1 MMRTIS
7 LIILV
12 FLVQF
17 AYSSKYIKFLMRGT
31 TNKCDDSGNYIFDL
45 LIKEY
50 EGVESFN
57 IILKE
62 PSYATATC
70 VIEGDEVD
78 FYVSCKIN
86 GETYPLKL
94 TKVELPKELSGV
106 DFEYSGWEN
115 ISSHPVLDS
124 AATCI
129 YDEFHLSNFY
139 LEPKDQVE
147 HTAISKKE
155 HEFKIP
161 GLFMS
166 AMSMETTLPSYK
178 INVNYRYDNS
188 KIIGFAEDCI
198 LSIKDKVNITHSKSE
213 LKCKTKGEKTVQ
225 FFPTIASNI
234 ENEIKVYLHISEIFS
249 LDDSSFLCHKASLL
263 SVFLFFVLF

>member
-1 MMRTIS
+1 M
-7 LIILV
+7 
-12 FLVQF
+12 
-17 AYSSKYIKFLMRGT
+17 
-31 TNKCDDSGNYIFDL
+31 
-45 LIKEY
+45 
-50 EGVESFN
+50 
-57 IILKE
+57 
-62 PSYATATC
+62 
-70 VIEGDEVD
+70 
-78 FYVSCKIN
+78 
-86 GETYPLKL
+86 
-94 TKVELPKELSGV
+94 ELPKEFSRV

-249 LDDSSFLCHKASLL
+249 LDDSSFLCHKATLL

>member
-1 MMRTIS
+1 MRTIL
-7 LIILV
+7 LIILE
-12 FLVQF
+12 FLIQF
-17 AYSSKYIKFLMRGT
+17 AYSSKYIKFLMRGA
-31 TNKCDDSGNYIFDL
+31 TNQCDDSGNYIFDL
-45 LIKEY
+45 LIKDY
-50 EGVESFN
+50 EGVDSFN

-78 FYVSCKIN
+78 FYASCKIN
-86 GETYPLKL
+86 GETYPLEL
-94 TKVELPKELSGV
+94 TKVELPKELSGI

-115 ISSHPVLDS
+115 ISSYPVLDD
-124 AATCI
+124 AATCN

-139 LEPKDQVE
+139 LEPKDQVVYSD
-147 HTAISKKE
+147 ISKEE

-161 GLFMS
+161 GLFIP
-166 AMSMETTLPSYK
+166 AMSMDSTLPSYK

-188 KIIGFAEDCI
+188 KIGLAEDCI
-198 LSIKDKVNITHSKSE
+198 LSITDKVNITHSKSE

-234 ENEIKVYLHISEIFS
+234 ENEIKVYIHISKIFS
-249 LDDSSFLCHKASLL
+249 LDDYSSFLCHKVLLL

>member
-70 VIEGDEVD
+70 IIEGDKVD

-115 ISSHPVLDS
+115 ISSYPVLDD
-124 AATCI
+124 AATCN

-139 LEPKDQVE
+139 LEPKDQVV
-147 HTAISKKE
+147 HTAISKK
-155 HEFKIP
+155 
-161 GLFMS
+161 
-166 AMSMETTLPSYK
+166 
-178 INVNYRYDNS
+178 
-188 KIIGFAEDCI
+188 
-198 LSIKDKVNITHSKSE
+198 
-213 LKCKTKGEKTVQ
+213 
-225 FFPTIASNI
+225 
-234 ENEIKVYLHISEIFS
+234 
-249 LDDSSFLCHKASLL
+249 
-263 SVFLFFVLF
+263 